1 MVLDTHTWVW
11 FHRGDSR
18 LTVATVDAIKMNGP
32 RTTLSA
38 ATVWELA
45 LLIEKG
51 RIDTGMSPAETVS
64 AWLGRTPMRVIP
76 IDAEIA
82 LLSRSLPFQ
91 HEDPA
96 DRFIAATAHRLGAP
110 LATSDAR
117 LLSLPWLKTVS

>member
-11 FHRGDSR
+11 FHGGDPR
-18 LTVATVDAIKMNGP
+18 LTVATIDAIKMNGP
-32 RTTLSA
+32 KTALSA

-51 RIDTGMSPAETVS
+51 RIDTGMSPGETVS
-64 AWLGRTPMRVIP
+64 AWLGRAPMRVIP

-96 DRFIAATAHRLGAP
+96 DRFIAATAHRLGIP

-117 LLSLPWLKTVS
+117 LTALPWLKTII